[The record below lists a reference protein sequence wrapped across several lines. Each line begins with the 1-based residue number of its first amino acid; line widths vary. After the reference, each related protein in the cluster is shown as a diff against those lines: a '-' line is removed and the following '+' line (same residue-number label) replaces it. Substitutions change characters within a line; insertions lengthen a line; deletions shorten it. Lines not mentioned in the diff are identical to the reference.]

1 MVWCVI
7 SDYSW
12 PAATSAVIPYTLSE
26 NDMKFVAPNG
36 FTTGDQF
43 FEYLRDH
50 LDYLVRE
57 ARLGEGAG
65 GGAVG
70 KLMSVGLHCRVVGR
84 PGRMAGLEKFLGGY
98 TLPAVILW
106 HTLHNK
112 LYYTMLYYVM
122 SFYYGV
128 MHFSVL

>member
-1 MVWCVI
+1 MLPC
-7 SDYSW
+7 
-12 PAATSAVIPYTLSE
+12 PHGPTVIPYTLSE

-57 ARLGEGAG
+57 ARLGQGQQQ

-84 PGRMAGLEKFLGGY
+84 PGRMAGLEKFLGMWKEFPVCSP
-98 TLPAVILW
+98 L
-106 HTLHNK
+106 
-112 LYYTMLYYVM
+112 
-122 SFYYGV
+122 S
-128 MHFSVL
+128 SVLFVSVCFCKQLCAVFFHFDALHCTHLA

>member
-1 MVWCVI
+1 VV
-7 SDYSW
+7 
-12 PAATSAVIPYTLSE
+12 PYTLSE

-57 ARLGEGAG
+57 ARLGEGGRA

-70 KLMSVGLHCRVVGR
+70 KMMSVGLHCRVVGR
-84 PGRMAGLEKFLGGY
+84 PGRMAGLEKFLGEAACC
-98 TLPAVILW
+98 PA
-106 HTLHNK
+106 LHC
-112 LYYTMLYYVM
+112 T
-122 SFYYGV
+122 
-128 MHFSVL
+128 VLHCHCTACVCLLLRSL